1 MPPDERLQR
10 FSALSIT
17 DLLDARDAFHVHLMH
32 KANVVGTAI
41 GRYLQR
47 KKPYPPGTP
56 RGSKPARTLENSEI
70 TETSWPCVLVFVSE
84 WIDEGAFGPGR
95 HAASGD
101 FIPKGIY
108 LPDGREVPICVVH
121 APAVETR
128 PAPIDWSALP
138 FPDLQISPGY
148 TVVTGPVQGVSHVA
162 SLGCVVSDGHRWF
175 ALTSRH
181 VAGRKGEE
189 LFTYL
194 GKKKTRVGTSS
205 GMQVG
210 LMPFEKAY
218 DGWPG
223 RNLFVNVDVGLIE
236 IDDVRDWSPAIYG
249 IGRLGPLAD
258 LSIYNLSLNLVGKPV
273 RAQGAGSGSL
283 FGQIS
288 ALFYRYKAIG
298 GFEYVADFMIGSRDS
313 QPLFTHPGDS
323 GCVWVT
329 ESDEVEHDR
338 SPIAI
343 QWGGAVFSAN
353 AGASRMPFALAS
365 NLSTVC
371 RELRVDLV
379 RSTEIGSFEYWGAV
393 GHYTI
398 GSFAC
403 DQVQD
408 ANLRSLM
415 QANRRRI
422 AFDRDDITKKVNNV
436 TTTHGVEGVLAKRF
450 VPLADV
456 PDKVWKKFK
465 TDKTPYGRKGPE
477 NPNHYADID
486 LAIQGQKS
494 LDVLTPNAKSLKT
507 TTWKAYYDAIG
518 FTQVRERGCLP
529 FRVWQ
534 FYKKM
539 VEFVRAKDVPSFV
552 AAAGILSH
560 YVGDACQ
567 PLHGSYLDDGDP
579 FRNPDGTK
587 APQMLAHSQGYAA
600 GVHMAYE
607 DHMLDDKVGALLTK
621 LDQALGVKHGMTL
634 VQGGQEAG
642 FATLELMRRAR
653 ATIKPIDIV
662 NAYGSLGFPA
672 QTNAAQQHEAATKL
686 WSAFGTKTAKVM
698 SDGCKTLAMLWDSA
712 WKEGNGHLI
721 PASTLVEIA
730 PSVLRDIYEKQSFVK
745 SVPLN
750 AIQPE
755 L

>member
-1 MPPDERLQR
+1 MLSDERRQR

-47 KKPYPPGTP
+47 RDPPPGRKTP
-56 RGSKPARTLENSEI
+56 RTLENSMV
-70 TETSWPCVLVFVSE
+70 TDASWPCVLVFVSE
-84 WIDEGAFGPGR
+84 WIDEAAFGPGR
-95 HAASGD
+95 SAAVGD

-108 LPDGREVPICVVH
+108 LPDGREVPICVVL

-128 PAPIDWSALP
+128 PAPIDWAALP

-162 SLGCVVSDGHRWF
+162 SLGCIVSDGHRWY

-194 GKKKTRVGTSS
+194 GRKKVRIGTSA
-205 GMQVG
+205 GLHVG

-218 DGWPG
+218 DGWRG

-258 LSIYNLSLNLVGKPV
+258 LSVYNLSLGLIGKPV
-273 RAQGAGSGSL
+273 RARGAGSGSL
-283 FGQIS
+283 SGQIS
-288 ALFYRYKAIG
+288 ALFYRYKSVG
-298 GFEYVADFMIGSRDS
+298 GFEYVADFMIGSRDAD
-313 QPLFTHPGDS
+313 PLLTHPGDS
-323 GCVWVT
+323 GCVWVL
-329 ESDEVEHDR
+329 ESDAVERDR

-422 AFDRDDITKKVNNV
+422 AFDRDDLDRKVNDV
-436 TTTHGVEGVLAKRF
+436 TTTHGVEGVVAKRF

-456 PDKVWKKFK
+456 PDKVWKKVR
-465 TDKTPYGRKGPE
+465 TDAVPYGRRGPE

-486 LAIQGQKS
+486 LAMAGQKS
-494 LDVLTPNAKSLKT
+494 LDQLTPNAKALKT
-507 TTWKAYYDAIG
+507 ATWKAYYDAIG
-518 FTQVRERGCLP
+518 FNQISQRGCLP

-534 FYKKM
+534 FYEAM
-539 VEFVRAKDVPSFV
+539 VAFVRARDVASFV
-552 AAAGILSH
+552 AAAGILAH

-587 APQMLAHSQGYAA
+587 SPQMLDHGKGYAA

-607 DHMLDDKVGALLTK
+607 DYMLDDKVGELLAK
-621 LDQALGVKHGMTL
+621 LDPALGAKHGMAL

-642 FATLELMRRAR
+642 FATLELMRRTR
-653 ATIKPIDIV
+653 ATLKPMDIV
-662 NAYGSLGFPA
+662 NAYGKLGFPA
-672 QTNAAQQHEAATKL
+672 TTNAAQQHEAATKL
-686 WSAFGTKTAKVM
+686 WAAFGTKTAKVM
-698 SDGCKTLAMLWDSA
+698 ADGCETLAMLWDSA
-712 WKEGNGHLI
+712 WKEGNGQLV
-721 PASTLVEIA
+721 PASSLEEIA
-730 PSVLRDIYEKQSFVK
+730 ASRLRDIYEKQGFVK

-750 AIQPE
+750 SIQAE